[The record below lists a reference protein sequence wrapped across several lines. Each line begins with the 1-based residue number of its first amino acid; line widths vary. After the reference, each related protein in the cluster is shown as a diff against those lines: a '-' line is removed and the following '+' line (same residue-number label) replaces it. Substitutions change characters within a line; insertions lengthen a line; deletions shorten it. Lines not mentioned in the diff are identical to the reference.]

1 MIEYLYEKDLIAMKF
16 RILTSSRHD
25 TVLTQLAERFG
36 LSKQE
41 LRKAVMGQFDMIL
54 LENIPAR
61 YDAGRTEEAA
71 LDPVTRELGAGLLT
85 RYLPLVPGERMDE
98 IVRQVTGAIREGED
112 PSLAIA
118 DGKEAIR
125 EVIRQ

>member
-1 MIEYLYEKDLIAMKF
+1 MTEYLYEKDLTAMKF

-25 TVLTQLAERFG
+25 AVLTKLAGRFG

-41 LRKAVMGQFDMIL
+41 LRKALMGKFDMIL

-61 YDAGRTEEAA
+61 YEAGRAEEAD
-71 LDPVTRELGAGLLT
+71 LDLVARELGNGLLT
-85 RYLPLVPGERMDE
+85 RYLPLVPEERMEE
-98 IVRQVTGAIREGED
+98 IVQHTNEAISDGID
-112 PSLAIA
+112 PAVAIA
-118 DGKEAIR
+118 DGKNAIR